1 MISVSVIIVN
11 YNGEKF
17 IKECVDSVLNSD
29 YSSFE
34 IVVVENASTDGSY
47 ELLKKNYENNEKVK
61 ITRSDQQL
69 YFTGGGNLGASHAS
83 GEKLVFLNSDTIV
96 DKKWLREL
104 ILFTGEHQKY
114 LVQPKIIFYWQKDTI
129 DNAGGKYAFP
139 GFGFGV
145 GHGEKDTGQYDQNTR
160 TDYANG
166 TVFMIGRKFFGELG
180 GFDEWYKLHYEDVD
194 LNLRAKK
201 QGGESWYCY
210 KSIVYH
216 KGSLTLKSTTPSE
229 ILLFYIN
236 KNRLRTVIKNFT
248 GWERFLRVSTLMVA
262 YLALAIRDFISFR
275 PKRMSLT
282 VKSTLAAF
290 LY

>member
-11 YNGEKF
+11 YNGKEF
-17 IKECVDSVLNSD
+17 IKGCVNSVLNSD
-29 YSSFE
+29 YPCFE

-47 ELLKKNYENNEKVK
+47 ELLKKSYRNNEKVK
-61 ITRSDQQL
+61 IIRSDKQL
-69 YFTGGGNLGASHAS
+69 YFAGGSNLGASHSS
-83 GEKLVFLNSDTIV
+83 GEKLVFLNSDTTV
-96 DKKWLREL
+96 DKNWLREL
-104 ILFTGEHQKY
+104 IILAGEHKRY
-114 LVQPKIIFYWQKDTI
+114 LVQPKILSYWNKDTI

-145 GHGEKDTGQYDQNTR
+145 GHGEKDTGQYDRNAHV
-160 TDYANG
+160 DYANG
-166 TVFMIGRKFFGELG
+166 TVFMIDKKFFEELG

-210 KSIVYH
+210 KSVVYH

-229 ILLFYIN
+229 VLLFHIN
-236 KNRLRTVIKNFT
+236 KNRLRTLIKNFT
-248 GWERFLRVSTLMVA
+248 GWEKFFRVVA
-262 YLALAIRDFISFR
+262 MMAVYLVFTIRDFLSFR
-275 PKRMSLT
+275 PNRMFLT

-290 LY
+290 LH